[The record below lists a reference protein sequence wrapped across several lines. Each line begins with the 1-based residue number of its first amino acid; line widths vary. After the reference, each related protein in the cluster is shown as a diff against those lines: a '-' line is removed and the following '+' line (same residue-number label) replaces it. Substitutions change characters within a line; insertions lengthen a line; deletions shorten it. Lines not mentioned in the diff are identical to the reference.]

1 MYMSYIVSSIIEL
14 ALMLGSCY
22 IMTKCICTPENK
34 RQLLSQSAARLPM
47 VDMNQYYIIDKE
59 EYNRLI
65 DKQPLLLGSAAPPE
79 YRSIA
84 DDNVVDNNVDI
95 TDDTKITVQI

>member
-34 RQLLSQSAARLPM
+34 RQLLSQSSSM

-79 YRSIA
+79 YRSIM
-84 DDNVVDNNVDI
+84 DDNVVENNADI
-95 TDDTKITVQI
+95 ADSKVTVQI

>member
-1 MYMSYIVSSIIEL
+1 MYMYDIVSSIIEL

-22 IMTKCICTPENK
+22 IMTKCICTSPQK
-34 RQLLSQSAARLPM
+34 TKTSHSSSM

-59 EYNRLI
+59 EYNRLT

-79 YRSIA
+79 YRSIM
-84 DDNVVDNNVDI
+84 DDNVVENNADI
-95 TDDTKITVQI
+95 TDDTKMTVQI

>member
-1 MYMSYIVSSIIEL
+1 MYMYDIVSSIIEL

-34 RQLLSQSAARLPM
+34 RQLLSQSSM

-59 EYNRLI
+59 EYCRLT

-84 DDNVVDNNVDI
+84 DNSVVDNNVDI
-95 TDDTKITVQI
+95 TDSKVTVQI

>member
-22 IMTKCICTPENK
+22 IMTRCICTPENK
-34 RQLLSQSAARLPM
+34 RQLLSQSSSAM

-65 DKQPLLLGSAAPPE
+65 DKQPLLGSAAPPE

-95 TDDTKITVQI
+95 TDSKVTVQI